1 MENRHPYQVGGSLS
15 ETNKTYVYRRADRAI
30 YDALLAGE
38 FCYVFNARQMGKS
51 SLRVRIQRQ
60 LQEEGYRCIYLDM
73 TQFGSEN
80 VSCEQWYRGIMF
92 VLLRKCK
99 LSDKI
104 PFKEHLKKWEGL
116 PIVQQL
122 GLFIDEILER
132 LPDQKIFIF
141 VDEIDSVLSLPFPV
155 NDFFALIRLCHEL
168 RPYQT
173 NYKRLTWAL
182 FGVATPSDLIRDRT
196 RTPFNIGRAIELQDF
211 QFEEAQVLLQH
222 LPKNIRDSR
231 SLLRAILDWT
241 GGQPL
246 LTQKLCQYVTLG
258 LSDSREYHLQNSPQ
272 HESELIAEIVENQ
285 ILKHWEDRDNPE
297 HLRTIRN
304 RLLHDER
311 RAGRLLG
318 LYQKILEQGGIISD
332 NSPEQT
338 ELLLSGLAAK
348 RRGKLQ
354 VKNRIY
360 QTIFNEGWIREQ
372 LDKLRPYSQALNG
385 WVASN
390 FNDDSWLLRGYALQE
405 MLLWGE
411 NQSLGDLDYRFLAA
425 SQALDRKESVAKAE
439 NARLKEVEARLEIE
453 RDRNQEQR
461 RSLQRQ
467 RILLAGVSVALAIA
481 IGLGFFARTQYRL
494 ASRRE
499 TEAVVR
505 TSEALYASNQPFE
518 GLLEAIR
525 SQQQLDRWRRVN
537 PALQTQADGIL
548 ERIVLTIHQRNRLD
562 SHEAAVMTVD
572 ISPDGKII
580 ATAGVDMTVKLW
592 DRTGKLLSTLPGH
605 SATIRAVKFTP
616 DGRFIVSAGDDG
628 NIKIWTF
635 SGQLKRSITGELD
648 GIWDVDFSPD
658 GQTLAAVGSLN
669 GAEFWRL
676 DGTLVERRTFPASG
690 AYSVAY
696 SPDGDRVAIGRHDAK
711 ISLWYLNEGREQTLE
726 GHEAGIFGLA
736 FSPDGERLIS
746 VSQDQTIKIWQKDGK
761 LIDTLTHHGAGI
773 LDVDFCADGK
783 NFVASSYDKTISLWT
798 RDGILLHTFKG
809 HKAAVFGVA
818 FSPECQTIASAGAD
832 NTSILWQNKNPF
844 YQALNGLG
852 GLALGAVYSRDGQ
865 TFVTTG
871 EKDNLL
877 FLSIPDLTLKSIVAQ
892 QFGLVG
898 LSLHPTE
905 NQILS
910 TGGDKMIKIRRLD
923 GTVLQAIGDHD
934 GVVMGADWHPT
945 GDEIVSATASSH
957 IYRWNSEGIL
967 LNRWLGHSA
976 PIWDIAYSPDGSQF
990 ATAGN
995 DGTVKLW
1002 SREGNLLNTLD
1013 HDLAVWRVA
1022 FSSDGEYLISGSGD
1036 KTAKIW
1042 RKDGTSIATLKGH
1055 QAAVWGVAF
1064 SPDRPI
1070 VATSSIDE
1078 MVKLWTMDGELL
1090 ATLKGHTSGIR
1101 SLVFR
1106 PDGKVLASVGDDK
1119 AVYFWNVPE
1128 ILQLQ
1133 PLDYACDWVG
1143 DYLRTNPRVTDWERN
1158 LCRSH

>member
-1 MENRHPYQVGGSLS
+1 MGNRNPYQVGGSLS
-15 ETNKTYVYRRADRAI
+15 ERDTTYVYRRADRAL

-51 SLRVRIQRQ
+51 SLRVRIQQQ
-60 LQEEGYRCIYLDM
+60 LKGQGYRCIYLDM

-80 VSCEQWYRGIMF
+80 VSYNQWYKGLMF
-92 VLLRKCK
+92 VLLRRSN
-99 LSDKI
+99 LSQKI
-104 PFKEHLKKWEGL
+104 SFKERLKQWNDL
-116 PIVQQL
+116 PIIQQL
-122 GLFIDEILER
+122 GLFIDEILEQ

-141 VDEIDSVLSLPFPV
+141 VDEIDSILSLPFPV

-173 NYKRLTWAL
+173 NYRRLTWAL

-246 LTQKLCQYVTLG
+246 LTQKLCQYVTWQ
-258 LSDSREYHLQNSPQ
+258 LS
-272 HESELIAEIVENQ
+272 ESTEFHPTNESKLVAEIVENQ
-285 ILKHWEDRDNPE
+285 ILEDWESQDNPE

-304 RLLHDER
+304 RLLYDDR
-311 RAGRLLG
+311 RAGKLLG
-318 LYQKILEQGGIISD
+318 LYQKIIEQDGIISD

-338 ELLLSGLAAK
+338 ELLLSGLVA
-348 RRGKLQ
+348 RRGGKLQ

-425 SQALDRKESVAKAE
+425 SQTLDRKESVAKAE
-439 NARLKEVEARLEIE
+439 NARLKEVEARLESE
-453 RDRNQEQR
+453 RDRNEEQR

-467 RILLAGVSVALAIA
+467 RILLAGVSIALAIA
-481 IGLGFFARTQYRL
+481 TGLGLFARGQYRL
-494 ASRRE
+494 ASLRE

-518 GLLEAIR
+518 ALLEAIR

-548 ERIVLTIHQRNRLD
+548 ERIILNIHQRNRLD
-562 SHEAAVMTVD
+562 GHEAAVMTVD

-592 DRTGKLLSTLPGH
+592 DQAGTVLTTLEGH
-605 SATIRAVKFTP
+605 SATIRVVKFTP
-616 DGRFIVSAGDDG
+616 DGQFIVSAGDDG

-635 SGQLKRSITGELD
+635 SGQLKRTIATELD
-648 GIWDVDFSPD
+648 GVWDVDFSPD
-658 GQTLAAVGSLN
+658 GQTLVAVGSLN
-669 GAEFWRL
+669 AAEFWRP
-676 DGTLVERRTFPASG
+676 DGTLVERRTFPTSG

-696 SPDGDRVAIGRHDAK
+696 SPDGDRVAIGRNDAK
-711 ISLWYLNEGREQTLE
+711 ITLWYLNQGREQTLE
-726 GHEAGIFGLA
+726 GHGAGIFALA

-746 VSQDQTIKIWQKDGK
+746 GSQDQTIKVWQKDGK
-761 LIDTLTHHGAGI
+761 LLDTLTHHGAGI
-773 LDVDFCADGK
+773 LDVDFSSDGQT
-783 NFVASSYDKTISLWT
+783 FVASSYDKTISLWT
-798 RDGILLHTFKG
+798 RNGILLNTLKG
-809 HKAAVFGVA
+809 HKAAIFGVV

-832 NTSILWQNKNPF
+832 NTTLLWQHKNPF

-852 GLALGAVYSRDGQ
+852 GLAMGAVYSHDGQ

-877 FLSIPDLTLKSIVAQ
+877 FLSLPDLTLKSIAAQ
-892 QFGLVG
+892 QFGIVG
-898 LSLHPTE
+898 LSLHPTA
-905 NQILS
+905 NQMLS

-923 GTVLQAIGDHD
+923 GTVLRAIGDHD
-934 GVVMGADWHPT
+934 GVVMGADWRPT
-945 GDEIVSATASSH
+945 GDEIVSATASGH

-976 PIWDIAYSPDGSQF
+976 PIWDITYSPDGRQF

-1002 SREGNLLNTLD
+1002 SREGNLLHVLD

-1042 RKDGTSIATLKGH
+1042 RKDGTLIATLKGH

-1078 MVKLWTMDGELL
+1078 TVKLWTMDGELL
-1090 ATLKGHTSGIR
+1090 TTLKGHTSGIR

-1106 PDGKVLASVGDDK
+1106 PDGKVLASAGDDK